1 VIVLSKEELS
11 RVYTI
16 NLSKVVLSPKY
27 RRTKRA
33 INMIKEFAKRHMK
46 SEEITIDENLNKQ
59 MWKRGIKHPPRK
71 VRVKMV
77 KDEDGMVTVSLYQEE
92 AKEEEVEEEKPA
104 KVEAVVPAAAT
115 ASETVTAEEPVVE
128 KPEVKIP
135 EAEKVLEKEK
145 VKEEKLTPE
154 KEEEPEKI
162 VLSDEELAEIIA
174 EEMGAEGVEEEKE
187 TEKRKG
193 RKSRSE
199 ESE

>member
-1 VIVLSKEELS
+1 MIVLSEEELS

-77 KDEDGMVTVSLYQEE
+77 KDEDGMVTVSLYHEE

-104 KVEAVVPAAAT
+104 KVEAAVPAAAT
-115 ASETVTAEEPVVE
+115 ASETVTAEERVVE

-145 VKEEKLTPE
+145 VKEEKLTQG
-154 KEEEPEKI
+154 KEEPEKI

-199 ESE
+199 EAK

>member
-1 VIVLSKEELS
+1 MSEEESS

-16 NLSKVVLSPKY
+16 NLSKVFLSPKY

-33 INMIKEFAKRHMK
+33 INMIKQFAKRHMK

-59 MWKRGIKHPPRK
+59 VWKRGIKHPPRK

-92 AKEEEVEEEKPA
+92 AKEEEVEEEKPE
-104 KVEAVVPAAAT
+104 KVEAAVPAAAT
-115 ASETVTAEEPVVE
+115 PPETLTAEEPVVE
-128 KPEVKIP
+128 KPEVKVP
-135 EAEKVLEKEK
+135 EAEEVQEKEK
-145 VKEEKLTPE
+145 LKEEKLKPE
-154 KEEEPEKI
+154 KEKEPEKI
-162 VLSDEELAEIIA
+162 MLSEEDLAEVIS
-174 EEMGAEGVEEEKE
+174 EEMGAEGAEEEKE

-199 ESE
+199 ESEKS